1 MITNSS
7 NGITKAVILV
17 FRYLIVLVGLNL
29 AATFAAGL
37 FALGV
42 VDFGLTATAMT
53 WFGVAILCVDLLLVL
68 YLLFSHLTKWSSR
81 SSVWLYGASLGLFV
95 SSLVFFWFS
104 KWIDN
109 CATSEA
115 FVICAA
121 SGTAWQIFG
130 FALGGAIVIRLREK
144 ERQRGQV

>member
-7 NGITKAVILV
+7 NGITKAIILG

-37 FALGV
+37 FALSV
-42 VDFGLTATAMT
+42 VDLGLTATAMT
-53 WFGVAILCVDLLLVL
+53 WFGVAILCVDLLLIL
-68 YLLFSHLTKWSSR
+68 YLSFSHLTKWRSR
-81 SSVWLYGASLGLFV
+81 SSVWLYSASLGLFV

-109 CATSEA
+109 CATSDV

-130 FALGGAIVIRLREK
+130 FVLGGVIVIRLREK
-144 ERQRGQV
+144 AA